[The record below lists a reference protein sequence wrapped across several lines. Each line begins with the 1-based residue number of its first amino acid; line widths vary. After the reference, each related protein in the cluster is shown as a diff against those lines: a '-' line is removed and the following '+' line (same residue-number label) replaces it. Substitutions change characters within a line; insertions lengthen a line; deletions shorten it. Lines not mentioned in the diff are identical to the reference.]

1 MGLIVTA
8 KKEYNPIEDGIYQ
21 GICVGVYELGT
32 QVNKVDGKEREK
44 VLIEW
49 EIPTESGLYYVNKM
63 YTKSL
68 SPNSTLFKD
77 LTSWIGN
84 VGSSF
89 DLEQLLGVNAQL
101 MIKNVDVNGK
111 TYTNVISVMG
121 IPKTMKPISPQKQP
135 ILYTLEQGFVFPE
148 GVPEWV
154 QNLIKNSKEYQSYL
168 ENIPFN

>member
-8 KKEYNPIEDGIYQ
+8 KKEYNPLEDGIYQ
-21 GICVGVYELGT
+21 AVCVGVYELGT

-49 EIPTESGLYYVNKM
+49 EIPTENGTYYVSKI

-77 LTSWIGN
+77 LVSWIGN
-84 VGSSF
+84 IGASF

-101 MIKNVDVNGK
+101 MVKSVDVNGK

>member
-49 EIPTESGLYYVNKM
+49 EIPTESGLYYVSKM

-101 MIKNVDVNGK
+101 MIKSVDVNGK
-111 TYTNVISVMG
+111 TYINVISVMG
-121 IPKTMKPISPQKQP
+121 IPKTMKPLSPQKQP
-135 ILYTLEQGFVFPE
+135 ILYTLEQGFNFPE
-148 GVPEWV
+148 GIPEWV
-154 QNLIKNSKEYQSYL
+154 QNLIRNSKEYQAYL
-168 ENIPFN
+168 DNIPFN

>member
-1 MGLIVTA
+1 MGLIVKA
-8 KKEYNPIEDGIYQ
+8 KKEFSPIEDGIYQ
-21 GICVGVYELGT
+21 GVCVGVYELGT
-32 QVNKVDGKEREK
+32 QVNKVDGKERVK

-49 EIPTESGLYYVNKM
+49 EIPTEGGIYYVNKM

-68 SPNSTLFKD
+68 SSNSTLFKD

-89 DLEQLLGVNAQL
+89 DLEQLLGLNAQL
-101 MIKNVDVNGK
+101 MVKNIDVNGK

-121 IPKTMKPISPQKQP
+121 IPRTMKTIEPQKKP

-154 QNLIKNSKEYQSYL
+154 QNIIKNSKEYQAYL